1 MFCIKRIFLFRI
13 KIGDEMRFFIVSFR
27 TVFFYFVI
35 VFIYKL
41 MGKREIG
48 ELSIID
54 LIVSLFIAELVA
66 ISIENYKD
74 PIFLSLLPILL
85 LSFLQIISSKLSFV
99 DKKTRDLLDGKP
111 SVIIKR
117 GKVNFPE
124 MKRIRY
130 NIDDLLCQLRG
141 SSIKSI
147 KDVDYAILEANGKLS
162 IFQKEK
168 EDIYPLAVILDGVI
182 DEDVLFEIGKNKR
195 WIMKEL
201 DQQNLNLEDIYYG
214 FYHHNQLFII
224 EKDKIK

>member
-1 MFCIKRIFLFRI
+1 MKFL
-13 KIGDEMRFFIVSFR
+13 IVSFR

-35 VFIYKL
+35 VIVYRL

-54 LIVSLFIAELVA
+54 LIISLFIAELVA
-66 ISIENYKD
+66 ISIENYNESV
-74 PIFLSLLPILL
+74 FLSLLPILL
-85 LSFLQIISSKLSFV
+85 LAFLQILSSKFSFI

-117 GKVNFPE
+117 GKVNFKE

-147 KDVDYAILEANGKLS
+147 KEVDYAILEANGKLS
-162 IFQKEK
+162 IFKKEK
-168 EDIYPLAVILDGVI
+168 EDIYPLAVILDGEI

-195 WIMKEL
+195 WIIHEL
-201 DQQNLNLEDIYYG
+201 HHKNLNLEDI
-214 FYHHNQLFII
+214 FYAFFHHNQLFII

>member
-1 MFCIKRIFLFRI
+1 MKFL
-13 KIGDEMRFFIVSFR
+13 IVSFR
-27 TVFFYFVI
+27 SVFFYFVI
-35 VFIYKL
+35 VLVYKI

-54 LIVSLFIAELVA
+54 LIISLFIAELVA

-74 PIFLSLLPILL
+74 TLLLSLLPIFILVT
-85 LSFLQIISSKLSFV
+85 LQIVSSKLSFS

-141 SSIKSI
+141 ASIKSI
-147 KDVDYAILEANGKLS
+147 QDVDYAILEANGNLS
-162 IFQKEK
+162 IFRKDK

-195 WIMKEL
+195 WIMNEL